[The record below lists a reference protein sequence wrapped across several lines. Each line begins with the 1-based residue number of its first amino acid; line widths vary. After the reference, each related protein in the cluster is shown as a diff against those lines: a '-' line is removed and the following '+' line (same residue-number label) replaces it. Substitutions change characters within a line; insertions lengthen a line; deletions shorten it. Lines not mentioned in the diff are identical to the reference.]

1 LPFTFNLTNCDF
13 LLATEDDKALM
24 DLCHDLLRGAYEDV
38 HKHPSIAKLLDLDDG
53 MCRTMPLLPA
63 SCGLPVPIV
72 PGLNVCTCAAS
83 GDKVKENVAAFI
95 EAAASEDEKER
106 RRELVL
112 LSGVYALLVFVQA
125 NWTGAPL
132 PSVLSIRALS
142 GAQLLRATRLARAH
156 SNASPTLWMDRA

>member
-1 LPFTFNLTNCDF
+1 
-13 LLATEDDKALM
+13 
-24 DLCHDLLRGAYEDV
+24 
-38 HKHPSIAKLLDLDDG
+38 
-53 MCRTMPLLPA
+53 
-63 SCGLPVPIV
+63 
-72 PGLNVCTCAAS
+72 
-83 GDKVKENVAAFI
+83 VKENVAAFI

-142 GAQLLRATRLARAH
+142 VAQLLRATRLARAH
-156 SNASPTLWMDRA
+156 STAPPNLWMNRA